1 VGGLRQVRAIALLA
15 MAVLMFVAGCGVG
28 ATGVAR
34 FSVTPHNYHVSGVT
48 VTPEN
53 MVYAAGRVN
62 VDRYNAETYRGAV
75 ERSQA
80 YPYAGGAYGNDYGLF
95 YGGPNGWVSP
105 VVAPPQGYQRF
116 GGYPASH
123 DEVEEARERANEA
136 FLRANEALEVGRIV
150 VDQHRQP
157 RPAGQ
162 GGGR

>member
-1 VGGLRQVRAIALLA
+1 MEEFMGSLCKAAALAAIV
-15 MAVLMFVAGCGVG
+15 VLSAGCFAGG

-34 FSVTPHNYHVSGVT
+34 FNVTPHDYLVSGVT
-48 VTPEN
+48 TTPEN

-75 ERSQA
+75 ERGQA
-80 YPYAGGAYGNDYGLF
+80 YPYAGGAYGNDYNVF
-95 YGGPNGWVSP
+95 YGGPSGWVSP
-105 VVAPPQGYQRF
+105 VVAPPQGYQRY

-123 DEVEEARERANEA
+123 DEVEEA